1 MFDINFMYRW
11 HGVTEIGNAPRYS
24 VAYYRD
30 QLSLIRPGQ
39 VKFISIILVNEFII
53 TMIFILYVCYYILI
67 NYH

>member
-11 HGVTEIGNAPRYS
+11 HRVTEIGNAPGYS

-39 VKFISIILVNEFII
+39 VTFIFVVLVNEF
-53 TMIFILYVCYYILI
+53 TIL
-67 NYH
+67 